1 MKKEWEIYIKKNRD
15 IETFNEIQDFFED
28 KKQTTMKPVK
38 MNGFVYYF
46 EVFMTGNEPF
56 ILMSTTECPSEGLS
70 KIYFLRKYSMKYAME
85 DFVKYEANV
94 KERNTQ
100 KNNEVR

>member
-1 MKKEWEIYIKKNRD
+1 
-15 IETFNEIQDFFED
+15 
-28 KKQTTMKPVK
+28 MKPVR
-38 MNGFVYYF
+38 MNGYVYYF

-56 ILMSTTECPSEGLS
+56 ILMSTTEYPSEGIS

-85 DFVKYEANV
+85 DFVKYESNI
-94 KERNTQ
+94 KERNTL

>member
-15 IETFNEIQDFFED
+15 TETFNEIQDFFVD
-28 KKQTTMKPVK
+28 KKETTMKPVR

-46 EVFMTGNEPF
+46 EVFITSNEPF
-56 ILMSTTECPSEGLS
+56 ILMSTTEYPSEGLS

-85 DFVKYEANV
+85 DFVKYEAIL

>member
-1 MKKEWEIYIKKNRD
+1 
-15 IETFNEIQDFFED
+15 
-28 KKQTTMKPVK
+28 MKPVR

-46 EVFMTGNEPF
+46 EVFITSNEPF
-56 ILMSTTECPSEGLS
+56 ILMSTTEYPSEGLS

>member
-1 MKKEWEIYIKKNRD
+1 
-15 IETFNEIQDFFED
+15 
-28 KKQTTMKPVK
+28 MKPVR

-46 EVFMTGNEPF
+46 EVFISSNEPF
-56 ILMSTTECPSEGLS
+56 ILMSTTEYPSEGLS

-85 DFVKYEANV
+85 DFVKYEAIV

-100 KNNEVR
+100 RNNEVR

>member
-1 MKKEWEIYIKKNRD
+1 
-15 IETFNEIQDFFED
+15 
-28 KKQTTMKPVK
+28 MKPVR

-46 EVFMTGNEPF
+46 EVFITSNEPF
-56 ILMSTTECPSEGLS
+56 ILMSTTEYPSEGLS

-85 DFVKYEANV
+85 DFVKYEANI

-100 KNNEVR
+100 RENEVR

>member
-1 MKKEWEIYIKKNRD
+1 
-15 IETFNEIQDFFED
+15 
-28 KKQTTMKPVK
+28 MKPYT
-38 MNGFVYYF
+38 MNGNKYYF
-46 EVFMTGNEPF
+46 EVFMSGNEPF
-56 ILMSTTECPSEGLS
+56 ILLSNAEYPSEGLA

>member
-1 MKKEWEIYIKKNRD
+1 
-15 IETFNEIQDFFED
+15 
-28 KKQTTMKPVK
+28 MKPVK

-46 EVFMTGNEPF
+46 EVFITSNEPF
-56 ILMSTTECPSEGLS
+56 ILMSTTEYPSEGLS

-85 DFVKYEANV
+85 DFVKYEANI

-100 KNNEVR
+100 RENEVR

>member
-1 MKKEWEIYIKKNRD
+1 
-15 IETFNEIQDFFED
+15 
-28 KKQTTMKPVK
+28 MKPVK

-46 EVFMTGNEPF
+46 EVFISSNEPF
-56 ILMSTTECPSEGLS
+56 ILMSTNEYPSEGLS

>member
-1 MKKEWEIYIKKNRD
+1 
-15 IETFNEIQDFFED
+15 
-28 KKQTTMKPVK
+28 MKPVK

-46 EVFMTGNEPF
+46 EVFITSNEPF
-56 ILMSTTECPSEGLS
+56 ILMSTTEYPSEGLS

-94 KERNTQ
+94 KERNTL

>member
-1 MKKEWEIYIKKNRD
+1 
-15 IETFNEIQDFFED
+15 
-28 KKQTTMKPVK
+28 
-38 MNGFVYYF
+38 MNGFIYYF
-46 EVFMTGNEPF
+46 EVFITSGEPF
-56 ILMSTTECPSEGLS
+56 ILMSTTEHPSEGLS

>member
-1 MKKEWEIYIKKNRD
+1 
-15 IETFNEIQDFFED
+15 
-28 KKQTTMKPVK
+28 MKPVR

-46 EVFMTGNEPF
+46 EVFITSNEPF
-56 ILMSTTECPSEGLS
+56 ILMSTTEYPSEGLS

-85 DFVKYEANV
+85 DFVKYEANI

>member
-1 MKKEWEIYIKKNRD
+1 
-15 IETFNEIQDFFED
+15 
-28 KKQTTMKPVK
+28 
-38 MNGFVYYF
+38 
-46 EVFMTGNEPF
+46 
-56 ILMSTTECPSEGLS
+56 MSTTEYPSEGLS

>member
-1 MKKEWEIYIKKNRD
+1 
-15 IETFNEIQDFFED
+15 
-28 KKQTTMKPVK
+28 MKPVK

-46 EVFMTGNEPF
+46 EVFISSNEPF
-56 ILMSTTECPSEGLS
+56 ILMSTTEYPSLGLS

-85 DFVKYEANV
+85 DFVKYESNI

-100 KNNEVR
+100 KNNEVL